1 MLTLEN
7 NELLD
12 IPVSPI
18 QWMRVMRC
26 REWKEPEGMLQLF
39 YVSPLLVNDV
49 GNLVPQTV
57 LITTINFKQVPG
69 SRYVVSGPE

>member
-1 MLTLEN
+1 MLEN
-7 NELLD
+7 NGLLD

-18 QWMRVMRC
+18 EWMRVMRC
-26 REWKEPEGMLQLF
+26 RVEGARGDAAAFLC
-39 YVSPLLVNDV
+39 VSPLLVNDV
-49 GNLVPQTV
+49 GNLVPQAV